1 MRSFINGKGVFLT
14 VDTSDAQK
22 RINDLRGI
30 LTREQF
36 EKLMYRTFREVANR
50 SKTPIA
56 RATVQDYAVKQKW
69 VRDHINGYSLQFGS
83 TYPVTCT
90 IPLSSHKGVIG
101 SRKDTTFALRGAKTK
116 KNSRVYAAIVKGHIS
131 QLPRVMKNQGGNA
144 PFVGGGGRINGLV
157 VTRRTKERYPVVR
170 VVGLGVPQMP
180 LNRSEE
186 KVQNAIRDLLEK
198 RLEHNFDHLMDNGWK

>member
-1 MRSFINGKGVFLT
+1 MRSFINGKGVYLN

-22 RINDLRGI
+22 RINELRGI

-56 RATVQDYAVKQKW
+56 RATVRDYAVTQRW
-69 VRDHINGYSLQFGS
+69 VRDHIGRYDLQFGS

-90 IPLSSHKGVIG
+90 IPLSSTKGTIG
-101 SRKDTTFALRGAKTK
+101 GRFRLRTTQRTG
-116 KNSRVYAAIVKGHIS
+116 RVYASIVRGHTS
-131 QLPRVMKNQGGNA
+131 RLPRTMKNQGGNA
-144 PFVGGGGRINGLV
+144 PFIGGGSLNGV
-157 VTRRTKERYPVVR
+157 VFTRRTKERFPIVR

-180 LNRSEE
+180 LNRSED
-186 KVQNAIRDLLEK
+186 KVQNAIRDLLDK
-198 RLEHNFDHLMDNGWK
+198 RLEHNFEHLMDNGWK